1 MLPIVYGA
9 GIATYERMAP
19 PHSFIHVNQF
29 ENIKALADY
38 LHYLDRNDTAY
49 ATYFAWKA
57 HGRIVVSEMT
67 ICCRH
72 SR

>member
-9 GIATYERMAP
+9 GIEVYERMAP

-29 ENIKALADY
+29 ESIKALADY
-38 LHYLDRNDTAY
+38 LHYLDKNDTAY

-57 HGRIVVSEMT
+57 HGRIVVSEIT